1 MVGELLRDIE
11 SRFPWLATWT
21 SGRLHSELPALFM
34 SLTFHGLLLV
44 SLAFAGYQA
53 HQESQGRE
61 FRSEMVDNRVST
73 NSTFQDLDQPAEPS
87 APMAAAGS
95 FAPTLAP
102 TITSAPSTAG
112 GVPVSAAPK
121 DSSSALA
128 PELAR
133 LDVKQATEL
142 ILPSANLLGQTVSI
156 KGNGA
161 EMVGGVEGAV
171 DRIAVEIVRHLEQG
185 PTLVVWAFDA
195 SGSLQAERQRLSKHI
210 ETVYTHIKQL
220 DESNLAADSGLLTM
234 VVSFGQDRKALLP
247 KPTTE
252 RSEILEAINSVTQD
266 ESGVETTFT
275 TVAEIVN
282 RWGKYRD
289 GKTRTYRTMVIVVTD
304 EVGDDEGRLEDAIAS
319 AQRAKVPVYVLGSQA
334 VFGRTENYVN
344 YTDPKTK
351 QVFYGIPVRQGP
363 ESIML
368 EQIRLPFW
376 YDGPQYEIVE
386 SGFGPYALSRLASA
400 TGGIYFI
407 TRFDTHRM
415 GFDPDRMREYK
426 PDWDRRES
434 YEKQVSRSP
443 LRQAVINAALITQQ
457 KLPGMP
463 GLVFPAADSPEF
475 KEVMANNQGIAE
487 RTAYTVDEAL
497 VPIRAVAKLRDHEA
511 SRRWQ
516 AHYDLIRGRLLAMK
530 VRCYEYNW
538 ACARMKKDTPKFTNP
553 KFNAWRLVPDKAIQF
568 SDAAAT
574 AAREA
579 ETLLRRVIEDHPA
592 TPWALFAQRELKD
605 PMGFKWVETY
615 VAPPRRNDNNAPEA
629 KAKKS
634 NAKPGK
640 PPEIPKL

>member
-1 MVGELLRDIE
+1 VVGELLRGLE

-21 SGRLHSELPALFM
+21 GGRLDIELPALFM
-34 SLTFHGLLLV
+34 SLIVHGLLLV

-53 HQESQGRE
+53 HQESLRRE
-61 FRSEMVDNRVST
+61 IRSEMVDNLVSSD
-73 NSTFQDLDQPAEPS
+73 STYQDLDQPAEPM

-112 GVPVSAAPK
+112 GVPVSAAPQ
-121 DSSSALA
+121 DSTHSLA

-142 ILPSANLLGQTVSI
+142 ILPTASMLGQTVSI

-195 SGSLQAERQRLSKHI
+195 SGSLLAERQRLSKHI
-210 ETVYTHIKQL
+210 ETVYAHIKQL
-220 DESNLAADSGLLTM
+220 DESNLAADSGLLSM

-247 KPTTE
+247 KPTAE
-252 RSEILEAINSVTQD
+252 RSEILEAIGKVAQD

-289 GKTRTYRTMVIVVTD
+289 GKSHTYRTMVIVVTD
-304 EVGDDEGRLEDAIAS
+304 EVGDDESRLEDAIAS

-363 ESIML
+363 ESILL

-376 YDGPQYEIVE
+376 YDGPQFEIVE

-415 GFDPDRMREYK
+415 GFDPARMREYK
-426 PDWDRRES
+426 PDWDRREV
-434 YEKQVSRSP
+434 YEKQVAHSP
-443 LRQAVINAALITQQ
+443 LRQAVLNAALMTQQ

-463 GLVFPAADSPEF
+463 GLFFPPSDVPEF
-475 KEVMANNQGIAE
+475 KEVMANNQAIAE

-497 VPIRAVAKLRDHEA
+497 APITAVAKLRDRET

-538 ACARMKKDTPKFTNP
+538 ACARMKKDPPKFTNP
-553 KFNAWRLVPDKAIQF
+553 KSNAWRLVPDKAIQY
-568 SDAAAT
+568 SEKAAN

-579 ETLLRRVIEDHPA
+579 EMLLRRVVEDHPA
-592 TPWALFAQRELKD
+592 TPWALLAQRELKD
-605 PMGFKWVETY
+605 PLGFKWVEIY
-615 VAPPRRNDNNAPEA
+615 VTPPRRNNNAAEA
-629 KAKKS
+629 KAKKNNS
-634 NAKPGK
+634 KPSM
-640 PPEIPKL
+640 PQERPKL